1 MFTTDLALKLDPAY
15 AVIAKRFHDDAAAFA
30 DAFAKAWYKLTHRDM
45 GPITRCLGS
54 SVPPPQV
61 WQDPVPEVTGA
72 LVSSAEVAELKASLM
87 ACGLSVSDLVR
98 TAWASASTYRGTD
111 HRGGANG
118 ARLRLA
124 PQSGWAVNEP
134 DKLSS
139 ALKAL
144 EAVAAAFNGKGGTQV
159 SLADTIVLGGCA
171 AIESAAK
178 AAGMDAISVPFTPG
192 RGDATAEQTDAE
204 SFSVLEPHTDGFR
217 NFVGAAP
224 PHSPQAMG
232 ASAEALLIEKA
243 RMLCLTKAEM
253 AVLVGGMRV
262 LGTNHGGSALGVFT
276 KAVGTLT
283 NDFFVNLVDMALSWK
298 ASTTEEGV
306 FEGKDRTSGA
316 LVWTASRVD
325 LVFGSNSEL
334 RAIAEYYAC
343 DDAREA
349 FVRDF
354 VDAWAKVMDLDRCD
368 AHGPHSLTSKL

>member
-1 MFTTDLALKLDPAY
+1 MRH
-15 AVIAKRFHDDAAAFA
+15 KRRR
-30 DAFAKAWYKLTHRDM
+30 L
-45 GPITRCLGS
+45 C
-54 SVPPPQV
+54 
-61 WQDPVPEVTGA
+61 
-72 LVSSAEVAELKASLM
+72 SSARVR
-87 ACGLSVSDLVR
+87 LSWAAVR
-98 TAWASASTYRGTD
+98 PPLSAP
-111 HRGGANG
+111 A

-262 LGTNHGGSALGVFT
+262 LGANHGGSALGVFT